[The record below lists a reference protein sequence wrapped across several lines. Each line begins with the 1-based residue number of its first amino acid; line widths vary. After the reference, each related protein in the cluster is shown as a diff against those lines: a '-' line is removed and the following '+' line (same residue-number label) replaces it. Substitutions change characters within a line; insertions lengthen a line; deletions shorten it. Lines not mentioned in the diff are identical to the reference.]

1 MSETMNILVTGAS
14 GDLGKATA
22 HRLGRLGMNLGLQY
36 RRDGNVVRELV
47 KEIPTEAKGYRM
59 QLDNEKNCHRLVDR
73 FVEDFGGVDCL
84 VQLHGDVHRVEHWS
98 KLHEEDW
105 LKDLKV
111 NLVAPFFLAQR
122 TVEHM
127 KQRGTSGVVVM
138 VSTASAAYSGGAD
151 SLAYG
156 AAKCGVELVAK
167 RLARDCASSG
177 IRVNVLAPGY
187 INTQFHGKTMK
198 RSAKDRKARAK
209 SVPLGKAGE
218 PDDIAKYVEFL
229 VSGGSN
235 FVTGQV
241 FEISG
246 GDWL

>member
-1 MSETMNILVTGAS
+1 M
-14 GDLGKATA
+14 
-22 HRLGRLGMNLGLQY
+22 
-36 RRDGNVVRELV
+36 
-47 KEIPTEAKGYRM
+47 
-59 QLDNEKNCHRLVDR
+59 
-73 FVEDFGGVDCL
+73 
-84 VQLHGDVHRVEHWS
+84 
-98 KLHEEDW
+98 
-105 LKDLKV
+105 
-111 NLVAPFFLAQR
+111 
-122 TVEHM
+122 
-127 KQRGTSGVVVM
+127 M

-156 AAKCGVELVAK
+156 AAKCSVELVAK
-167 RLARDCASSG
+167 RLAKDCASSG

-198 RSAKDRKARAK
+198 RSAKDRKERAK

-218 PDDIAKYVEFL
+218 PDDVAKYIEFL